1 MSRRPARSGMT
12 ARRRVMNIRRYAM
25 KQMMRCKACGY
36 VMSEDRL
43 GEKCPACGVSSKAFE
58 PWTDPL
64 SPRRRFLIDLD
75 MHPIMLHFPQ
85 ALSVLVPVL
94 ILADQLLPLPR
105 GIEVTQAIR
114 VLSILVFPAAAA
126 AFAAGLVDGHSR
138 FRKIGTPALIRK
150 MVIGSVF
157 LGTAFALSLTAFLHY
172 TVEPVRWTLFVLALV
187 GLGLQVILAQIG
199 KRLMCVFL
207 PGK

>member
-1 MSRRPARSGMT
+1 M
-12 ARRRVMNIRRYAM
+12 
-25 KQMMRCKACGY
+25 
-36 VMSEDRL
+36 
-43 GEKCPACGVSSKAFE
+43 
-58 PWTDPL
+58 
-64 SPRRRFLIDLD
+64 DLD
-75 MHPIMLHFPQ
+75 MHPILLHFPQ
-85 ALSVLVPVL
+85 AFSVLVPVL
-94 ILADQLLPLPR
+94 ILADQFLPLPR

-138 FRKIGTPALIRK
+138 FRKFRTPALIRK

-157 LGTAFALSLTAFLHY
+157 LGTAFALSLIAFLNY
-172 TVEPVRWTLFVLALV
+172 TVEPVRWTLFILALV
-187 GLGLQVILAQIG
+187 GLGLQVVLAQIG